1 MRVKTWLTCV
11 QMQLALGLSGTLLLS
26 GCGSM
31 PFYVGRNPT
40 IFPPRVVMEDGDY
53 AAFMA
58 ENHQTLEACE
68 GKTSCAVA
76 LFNLGFAY
84 AYPKS
89 PYHDPAKAQGYLEEL
104 VEVYPQTAWAF
115 QGQAW
120 LALVK
125 QTLAL
130 QAARNQLQAVLL
142 AQAAAIS
149 DLEGRLQRWREID
162 LRIDRIQAALRAQKA
177 TIRSLEGRLQRS
189 REIDLRIDQKER
201 ELLR

>member
-1 MRVKTWLTCV
+1 MRVRKLLSCV
-11 QMQLALGLSGTLLLS
+11 QTQLALALSGALLLA
-26 GCGSM
+26 GCVAM
-31 PFYVGRNPT
+31 PFHFGRNPQT
-40 IFPPRVVMEDGDY
+40 FPPRVVMEDGDY
-53 AAFMA
+53 ARFID

-68 GKTSCAVA
+68 GKTTCAVA
-76 LFNLGFAY
+76 LFNLGFAH

-104 VEVYPQTAWAF
+104 VDVYPQTAWAL

-130 QAARNQLQAVLL
+130 QAARNQLQAVLR
-142 AQAAAIS
+142 AQAAVIS
-149 DLEGRLQRWREID
+149 D
-162 LRIDRIQAALRAQKA
+162 
-177 TIRSLEGRLQRS
+177 LEGRLQRS
-189 REIDLRIDQKER
+189 REIDLRIDKKER